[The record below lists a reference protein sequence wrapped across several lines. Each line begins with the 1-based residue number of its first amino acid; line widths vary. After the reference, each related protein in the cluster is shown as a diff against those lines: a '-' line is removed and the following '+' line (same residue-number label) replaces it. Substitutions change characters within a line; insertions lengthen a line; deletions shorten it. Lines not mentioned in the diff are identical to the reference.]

1 MCKFQRYI
9 LLKAI
14 VIAATFLLFG
24 QNASAFTSV
33 MTGTLA
39 TPTVYEV
46 TITKIEFKNTSETYV
61 TFFSGSVPL
70 DIASA
75 NPGGAVGAIGQSSTL
90 PSGTYTEM
98 RITFSRTFGI
108 VGSVAD
114 AGSGQP
120 ARTATGNP
128 ANQTQGTV
136 SNIGVA
142 TTDGATA
149 TKQSIPIPTGASVTT
164 ILTNN
169 NMEEVAGN
177 QIRFT
182 VPSSFSFTISE
193 ENAVMPNLR
202 MNFDVTNSIE
212 FLTTGVGS
220 AVVIPLPPDVSVTI
234 G

>member
-1 MCKFQRYI
+1 MGKLQRYI
-9 LLKAI
+9 LLKAT
-14 VIAATFLLFG
+14 VIAAAFLFFA

-33 MTGTLA
+33 MGGTLA
-39 TPTVYEV
+39 TPTVYEI
-46 TITKIEFKNTSETYV
+46 TITKVEFKNSNNVYV
-61 TFFSGSVPL
+61 TFFSGSVPF

-114 AGSGQP
+114 AGNGQP
-120 ARTATGNP
+120 ARTDTGNP
-128 ANQTQGTV
+128 ANQTQGAVT
-136 SNIGVA
+136 NIGVA
-142 TTDGATA
+142 KPGAGTA
-149 TKQSIPIPTGASVTT
+149 TKQSIPIPSGASVTT

-193 ENAVMPNLR
+193 ENAVMPDLK

-212 FLTTGVGS
+212 FLGTAPGA